1 MSDEINDNQE
11 GLGNEE
17 PLDENMTPMGEGD
30 EEAPVEDD
38 GGAPLWDDEI
48 VKHSQLHGM
57 YKSWFLDYASYVIL
71 ERAVPHL
78 DDGLKPVQR
87 RVLHSMSRME
97 DGRFNKV
104 ANIVGHTMQFH
115 PHGDASIYDA
125 LVGLGQKDLT
135 VDTQGNWGNILT
147 GDSAAAPRYIEARLT
162 KFALDVVFNPK
173 TTIWKMSYDGRNE
186 EPVTLP
192 VKFPLLLAQGVEGI
206 AVGLASKI
214 LPHNFNEL
222 IDASIAYLRG
232 ESFELYPDFPT
243 GGTVDVSR
251 YNDGLRG
258 GVVRVRAKINK
269 IDAKTLSIT
278 EIPFS
283 KTTESLIES
292 ILKVNEKKI
301 KIKKIDDK
309 TAAEANIVIT
319 LPAGSSP
326 DKTIDAL
333 YAFTDCEL
341 NISPNSCVI
350 YENKPHFMGVSEI
363 LKHNTDHTVALLKQ
377 ELEIKLNELESQWHT
392 LSLEK
397 IFIEERIYKDKEFE
411 EAVNVDAACE
421 HIDERLTPYYPH
433 FIRAVTKDDILHLL
447 EIKMARILK
456 FNSNAAEEKLVA
468 LKEEMEKVKDDIE
481 HIIEY
486 SIAYFKRIKK
496 QYGKD
501 HPRKTEIRSFDNIEA
516 AKVVVKNEKLYLNR
530 EDGFMGYGLKK
541 GDFIC
546 DCSDIDDVIIFY
558 EDGRF
563 VVKKIDDKVDV
574 GMGIIHIAIFKKN
587 DNRTIYHAV
596 YTDGETG
603 VAYVKRF
610 AVTGITRDK
619 EYYFITEHKKSKL
632 HYFSVNPNGESEVLK
647 VLLKPKLKL
656 RNLVFDYDMTE
667 LMVKGR
673 SARGNVLTKH
683 EVHKVVLRRKGSS
696 TLGGRKVWFE
706 PETLRLNPDGHGN
719 LLGEFNAEDKI
730 LIINSRGELITTGYD
745 FEQHFEDNMLRM
757 EKFDPRKTWT
767 VVYYDG
773 EQKYYYMKR
782 FKVEVDKKPQLVIS
796 EAPKSKLVLFSDED
810 HPRIKVTYGGGDKWR
825 QAEEIDA
832 AEFIGEKGIKAKGKR
847 ITQYE
852 VGKISE
858 LEPLIPTV
866 RGDVAEAEPDGEEG
880 GETEEGPVEGT
891 LF

>member
-1 MSDEINDNQE
+1 MSDEINDDINNNDE
-11 GLGNEE
+11 
-17 PLDENMTPMGEGD
+17 LDDNNIDPNTD
-30 EEAPVEDD
+30 DDAPVDD
-38 GGAPLWDDEI
+38 TDELAPLWDDEL

-57 YKSWFLDYASYVIL
+57 YRTWFLDYASYVIL

-78 DDGLKPVQR
+78 NDGLKPVQR
-87 RVLHSMSRME
+87 RVLHAMSRLE

-104 ANIVGHTMQFH
+104 ANIIGATMQFH
-115 PHGDASIYDA
+115 PHGDASIGDA
-125 LVGLGQKDLT
+125 LVGLGQKELL

-173 TTIWKMSYDGRNE
+173 TTVWKMSYDGRNE

-222 IDASIAYLRG
+222 IDASIAYLKN
-232 ESFELYPDFPT
+232 EPFELYPDFPT
-243 GGTVDVSR
+243 GGTIDISR

-269 IDAKTLSIT
+269 VDAKTLSIT

-283 KTTESLIES
+283 KTTSSLIES
-292 ILKVNEKKI
+292 ILKVNDKKI
-301 KIKKIDDK
+301 KVKKIDDN
-309 TAAEANIVIT
+309 TAATAEILIT
-319 LPAGSSP
+319 LPAGASP

-341 NISPNSCVI
+341 NISPNACVI
-350 YENKPHFMGVSEI
+350 SDNKPHFMGVSEI
-363 LKHNTDHTVALLKQ
+363 LKHNTDHTVDLLRQ
-377 ELEIKLNELESQWHT
+377 ELEIRLGELEHQWHI

-397 IFIEERIYKDKEFE
+397 IFIEERIYKDREFE
-411 EAVNVDAACE
+411 EAPNVDAACE
-421 HIDERLTPYYPH
+421 HIDNRLTPYYPN

-468 LKEEMEKVKDDIE
+468 LQEEMEQVKFDIE
-481 HIIEY
+481 HIIDY
-486 SIAYFKRIKK
+486 TIAHFKRIKK

-501 HPRKTEIRSFDNIEA
+501 HPRLTEIRSFDNIDST
-516 AKVVVKNEKLYLNR
+516 KVVVKNEKLYLNR

-541 GDFIC
+541 GDYIC
-546 DCSDIDDVIIFY
+546 DCSDIDDIILFY
-558 EDGRF
+558 EDGKF
-563 VVKKIDDKVDV
+563 VVKRIEDKTDV
-574 GMGIIHIAIFKKN
+574 GTGIIHIAVFKKN
-587 DNRTIYHAV
+587 DTRTIYHAA

-603 VAYVKRF
+603 VTFVKRF

-632 HYFSVNPNGESEVLK
+632 HYFSANPNGEGELLK
-647 VLLKPKLKL
+647 VLLKPKLKMK
-656 RNLVFDYDMTE
+656 NLVFDFDMAS

-683 EVHKVVLRRKGSS
+683 EIHKVVLKHKGSS
-696 TLGGRKVWFE
+696 TLGGRQVWFE
-706 PETLRLNPDGHGN
+706 PETLRLNPDGHGT
-719 LLGEFNAEDKI
+719 LLGEFGSNDLI
-730 LIINSRGELITTGYD
+730 LIINEKGEAITTGYD
-745 FEQHFEDNMLRM
+745 FEQHFDNNILRI
-757 EKFDPRKTWT
+757 EKYDPHKTWT
-767 VVYYDG
+767 VVYFDG
-773 EQKYYYMKR
+773 EAKSYYLKR
-782 FKVEVDKKPQLVIS
+782 FKIEAEKKAQLMIS
-796 EAPKSKLVLFSDED
+796 DAPKSKLVLYSDED
-810 HPRIKVTYGGGDKWR
+810 HPRIELTYGGGDKWR
-825 QAEEIDA
+825 NKEEIDA
-832 AEFIGEKGIKAKGKR
+832 AEFIAEKSIKAKGKR

-852 VGKISE
+852 VGKFTE
-858 LEPLIPTV
+858 LEPLIPTIRQQPV
-866 RGDVAEAEPDGEEG
+866 ENTTEPDDDSQDEP
-880 GETEEGPVEGT
+880 TDQT

>member
-1 MSDEINDNQE
+1 MSDEINDEFNNDELDNNIPNSDDDEVPATDE
-11 GLGNEE
+11 G
-17 PLDENMTPMGEGD
+17 
-30 EEAPVEDD
+30 V
-38 GGAPLWDDEI
+38 APLWDEEL

-57 YKSWFLDYASYVIL
+57 YRTWFLDYASYVIL

-78 DDGLKPVQR
+78 NDGLKPVQR
-87 RVLHSMSRME
+87 RVLHAMSRLE

-104 ANIVGHTMQFH
+104 ANIIGATMQFH
-115 PHGDASIYDA
+115 PHGDASIGDA
-125 LVGLGQKDLT
+125 LVGLGQKELL

-222 IDASIAYLRG
+222 IDASIAYLKN
-232 ESFELYPDFPT
+232 EPFELYPDFPT
-243 GGTVDVSR
+243 GGTIDVSR

-269 IDAKTLSIT
+269 VDAKTLSIT

-283 KTTESLIES
+283 KTTSSLIES
-292 ILKVNEKKI
+292 ILKVNDKKI
-301 KIKKIDDK
+301 KVKKIDDN
-309 TAAEANIVIT
+309 TAATAEILIT
-319 LPAGSSP
+319 LPAGASP

-341 NISPNSCVI
+341 NISPNACVI
-350 YENKPHFMGVSEI
+350 SDNKPHFMGVSEI

-377 ELEIKLNELESQWHT
+377 ELEIRLSELEHQWHT

-411 EAVNVDAACE
+411 EAPNVDAACE
-421 HIDERLTPYYPH
+421 HIDMRLTPYYPH

-468 LKEEMEKVKDDIE
+468 LQEEMERVKYDIE
-481 HIIEY
+481 HIIDY
-486 SIAYFKRIKK
+486 AIAHFKRIKK

-501 HPRKTEIRSFDNIEA
+501 HPRLTEIRSFDNIDST
-516 AKVVVKNEKLYLNR
+516 KVVVKNEKLYLNR

-541 GDFIC
+541 GDYIC

-558 EDGRF
+558 ENGKF
-563 VVKKIDDKVDV
+563 VVKKIEDKADV

-587 DNRTIYHAV
+587 DTRTIYHAA

-603 VAYVKRF
+603 VTFVKRF

-632 HYFSVNPNGESEVLK
+632 HYFSANPNGEGELIK
-647 VLLKPKLKL
+647 ILLKPKLKMK
-656 RNLVFDYDMTE
+656 NLVFDFDMAS

-673 SARGNVLTKH
+673 SARGNVLSKH
-683 EVHKVVLRRKGSS
+683 EIHKIVLKHKGGS

-706 PETLRLNPDGHGN
+706 PETLRLNPDGHGQ
-719 LLGEFNAEDKI
+719 LLGEFAANDLI
-730 LIINSRGELITTGYD
+730 LLINSNGEAITTGYD
-745 FEQHFEDNMLRM
+745 FEQHFDKNILRI
-757 EKFDPRKTWT
+757 EKYDPHKIWT
-767 VVYYDG
+767 AIYFDG
-773 EQKYYYMKR
+773 ESKSYYLKR
-782 FKVEVDKKPQLVIS
+782 FKIEPEKKPQLIIS
-796 EAPKSKLVLFSDED
+796 DSPKSKLILFSDED
-810 HPRIKVTYGGGDKWR
+810 HPRIELIYGGVDKWR
-825 QAEEIDA
+825 AKEEIDA
-832 AEFIGEKGIKAKGKR
+832 AEFIAEKSIKAKGKR
-847 ITQYE
+847 LTQYE
-852 VGKISE
+852 VGKFTE
-858 LEPLIPTV
+858 LAPLIPTV
-866 RGDVAEAEPDGEEG
+866 RQQPTDMVETEPDEPEEAS
-880 GETEEGPVEGT
+880 EQT

>member
-1 MSDEINDNQE
+1 MSDEINDE
-11 GLGNEE
+11 
-17 PLDENMTPMGEGD
+17 LDDELEKNTENDNTDDETPVD
-30 EEAPVEDD
+30 DD
-38 GGAPLWDDEI
+38 GALAPLWDEEL
-48 VKHSQLHGM
+48 VRHSQLHGM
-57 YKSWFLDYASYVIL
+57 YRTWFLDYASYVIL

-78 DDGLKPVQR
+78 NDGLKPVQR
-87 RVLHSMSRME
+87 RVLHAMSRLE

-104 ANIVGHTMQFH
+104 ANIIGATMQFH
-115 PHGDASIYDA
+115 PHGDASIGDA
-125 LVGLGQKDLT
+125 LVGLGQKELLI
-135 VDTQGNWGNILT
+135 DTQGNWGNILT

-222 IDASIAYLRG
+222 IDASIAYLKG

-243 GGTVDVSR
+243 GGTIDVSR

-269 IDAKTLSIT
+269 VDAKTLSIT

-283 KTTESLIES
+283 KTTSSLIES
-292 ILKVNEKKI
+292 ILKVNDKKI
-301 KIKKIDDK
+301 KVKKIDDN
-309 TAAEANIVIT
+309 TAATAEILIT
-319 LPAGSSP
+319 LPSGTSP

-341 NISPNSCVI
+341 NISPNACVI
-350 YENKPHFMGVSEI
+350 SDNKPHFMGVSEI
-363 LKHNTDHTVALLKQ
+363 LKHNTDHTVDLLRQ
-377 ELEIKLNELESQWHT
+377 ELEIRLNELEHQWHI

-397 IFIEERIYKDKEFE
+397 IFIEERIYKDREFE
-411 EAVNVDAACE
+411 EAPNVDAACE
-421 HIDERLTPYYPH
+421 HIDNRLTPYYPN

-468 LKEEMEKVKDDIE
+468 LQEEMEKVKYDIE
-481 HIIEY
+481 HIIDY
-486 SIAYFKRIKK
+486 AIAHFKRIKK

-501 HPRKTEIRSFDNIEA
+501 FPRRTEIRSFDNIDST
-516 AKVVVKNEKLYLNR
+516 KVVVKNEKLYLNR

-541 GDFIC
+541 GDYIC
-546 DCSDIDDVIIFY
+546 DCSDIDDIIIFY

-563 VVKKIDDKVDV
+563 VVKKIEDKTDV
-574 GMGIIHIAIFKKN
+574 GMGIIHIAVFKKN
-587 DNRTIYHAV
+587 DTRTIYHAA

-603 VAYVKRF
+603 VTFVKRF

-632 HYFSVNPNGESEVLK
+632 HYFSANPNGEGELLK
-647 VLLKPKLKL
+647 VLLKPKLKMK
-656 RNLVFDYDMTE
+656 NLVFDFDMAS

-673 SARGNVLTKH
+673 SARGNVLSKH
-683 EVHKVVLRRKGSS
+683 EIHKIVLKHKGSS

-706 PETLRLNPDGHGN
+706 PETLRLNPDGHGT
-719 LLGEFNAEDKI
+719 LLGEFGSSDLI
-730 LIINSRGELITTGYD
+730 LIINSKGEAITTNYD
-745 FEQHFEDNMLRM
+745 FEQHFDNNILRI
-757 EKFDPRKTWT
+757 EKYDPHKIWT
-767 VVYYDG
+767 VVYFEG
-773 EQKYYYMKR
+773 ESKSYYLKR
-782 FKVEVDKKPQLVIS
+782 FKIEPEKKPQLIIS
-796 EAPKSKLVLFSDED
+796 DHSKSVLTLFSDED
-810 HPRIKVTYGGGDKWR
+810 HPRIEMTYGGADKWR
-825 QAEEIDA
+825 AKEEIDA
-832 AEFIGEKGIKAKGKR
+832 AEFIAEKSIKAKGKR

-852 VGKISE
+852 VGKFTE

-866 RGDVAEAEPDGEEG
+866 RQQQTEPT
-880 GETEEGPVEGT
+880 ETETDEPEDAPEQT

>member
-1 MSDEINDNQE
+1 MSDEINNSQ
-11 GLGNEE
+11 
-17 PLDENMTPMGEGD
+17 D
-30 EEAPVEDD
+30 EELDDNIQPNDDDAVVEDD
-38 GGAPLWDDEI
+38 GSAPLWNDET
-48 VKHSQLHGM
+48 VKHSHLHGM
-57 YKSWFLDYASYVIL
+57 YRSWFLDYASYVIL

-78 DDGLKPVQR
+78 NDGLKPVQR
-87 RVLHSMSRME
+87 RVLHSMNRME

-115 PHGDASIYDA
+115 PHGDASIKEA
-125 LVGLGQKDLT
+125 LVGLGQKELL

-147 GDSAAAPRYIEARLT
+147 GDEAAAGRYIEARLT

-173 TTIWKMSYDGRNE
+173 TTVWKQSYDGRNE

-222 IDASIAYLRG
+222 IDASIAYLKG

-243 GGTVDVSR
+243 GGSIDVSR

-269 IDAKTLSIT
+269 VDAKTLAIT

-283 KTTESLIES
+283 KDTGSLIES
-292 ILKVNEKKI
+292 ILKANDKKI

-309 TAAEANIVIT
+309 TAATANIVIT
-319 LPAGSSP
+319 LPPGASP

-341 NISPNSCVI
+341 NISPNACVI
-350 YENKPHFMGVSEI
+350 YDNKPHFMGVSEI

-377 ELEIKLNELESQWHT
+377 ELEIKLNELEHQWHM

-411 EAVNVDAACE
+411 ESKNNDAACE
-421 HIDERLTPYYPH
+421 HIDMRLTPYYPQ

-447 EIKMARILK
+447 EIKMARILR
-456 FNSNAAEEKLVA
+456 FNSDAAEEKLVA
-468 LKEEMEKVKDDIE
+468 LKEEMAEVKNNIE
-481 HIIEY
+481 HIIDY
-486 SIAYFKRIKK
+486 SITYFKRIKK

-501 HPRKTEIRSFDNIEA
+501 HPRLTEIRSFDNIDST
-516 AKVVVKNEKLYLNR
+516 KVAVRNEKLYLDR
-530 EDGFMGYGLKK
+530 EDGFMGYALKK

-546 DCSDIDDVIIFY
+546 DCSDIDDVILFY

-563 VVKKIDDKVDV
+563 VVKKIDAKVNV

-587 DNRTIYHAV
+587 DNRTIYHAA

-632 HYFSVNPNGESEVLK
+632 HYFSANPNGEGELLK
-647 VLLKPKLKL
+647 ILLKPKLKM
-656 RNLVFDYDMTE
+656 RNLVFDYDMGE

-673 SARGNVLTKH
+673 AARGNVLSKH
-683 EVHKVVLRRKGSS
+683 EIHKVVLKHKGGS

-706 PETLRLNPDGHGN
+706 PETLRLNPDGHGE
-719 LLGEFNAEDKI
+719 LLGEFNANDLI
-730 LIINSRGELITTGYD
+730 LIINNKGEVITTGFN
-745 FEQHFEDNMLRM
+745 FEQHFEDNMLRI
-757 EKFDPRKTWT
+757 EKFDARKTWT
-767 VVYYDG
+767 AVYYDG
-773 EQKYYYMKR
+773 EAKAYYIKR
-782 FKVEVDKKPQLVIS
+782 FKVEPQNKPQLIIS
-796 EAPKSKLVLFSDED
+796 ESPKSKLVLFSDED
-810 HPRIKVTYGGGDKWR
+810 HARIELTYGGADKWR
-825 QAEEIDA
+825 AKEEIDA
-832 AEFIGEKGIKAKGKR
+832 FEFIGEKSIKAKGKR
-847 ITQYE
+847 VTLFE
-852 VGKISE
+852 VSKFTE

-866 RGDVAEAEPDGEEG
+866 REEPSSDGDEAGDEAGEV
-880 GETEEGPVEGT
+880 EEAK

>member
-1 MSDEINDNQE
+1 MSDEINDSQDELEN
-11 GLGNEE
+11 GDS
-17 PLDENMTPMGEGD
+17 LDENTPLDDNSED
-30 EEAPVEDD
+30 IVEDD
-38 GGAPLWDDEI
+38 GLAPLWNDEI

-57 YKSWFLDYASYVIL
+57 FKSWFLDYASYVIL

-78 DDGLKPVQR
+78 NDGLKPVQR
-87 RVLHSMSRME
+87 RVLHSMNRME

-115 PHGDASIYDA
+115 PHGDASIKEA
-125 LVGLGQKDLT
+125 LVGLGQKELL

-147 GDSAAAPRYIEARLT
+147 GDASAAGRYIEARLT

-173 TTIWKMSYDGRNE
+173 TTVWKQSYDGRNE

-222 IDASIAYLRG
+222 IDASIAYLKG
-232 ESFELYPDFPT
+232 QSFELYPDFPT
-243 GGTVDVSR
+243 GGSIDVSR

-269 IDAKTLSIT
+269 IDAKTLAIT

-309 TAAEANIVIT
+309 TAATANIVIT
-319 LPAGSSP
+319 LPPGASP

-341 NISPNSCVI
+341 NISPNACVI

-363 LKHNTDHTVALLKQ
+363 LKHNADQTVALLKQ
-377 ELEIKLNELESQWHT
+377 ELEIKLNELEHQWHM

-397 IFIEERIYKDKEFE
+397 IFIEERIYKDKRFE
-411 EAVNVDAACE
+411 EAHNNDEACE
-421 HIDERLTPYYPH
+421 YIDERLTPYYPQ
-433 FIRAVTKDDILHLL
+433 FIRAVTKEDILHLL
-447 EIKMARILK
+447 DIKMARILR
-456 FNSNAAEEKLVA
+456 FNSDAAEEKLVA
-468 LKEEMEKVKDDIE
+468 LKEEMERVKNDIE
-481 HIIEY
+481 HIIDF
-486 SIAYFKRIKK
+486 SIDYFKRIKK

-501 HPRKTEIRSFDNIEA
+501 HPRLTEIRSFDNIDST
-516 AKVVVKNEKLYLNR
+516 KVAVRNAKLYLDR

-546 DCSDIDDVIIFY
+546 DCSDIDDVILFY

-563 VVKKIDDKVDV
+563 VVKKIDTKLNV
-574 GMGIIHIAIFKKN
+574 GTGVIHIAIFKKN
-587 DNRTIYHAV
+587 DNRTIYHAA

-603 VAYVKRF
+603 TAFVKRF

-632 HYFSVNPNGESEVLK
+632 HYFSANPNGEGELLK
-647 VLLKPKLKL
+647 VLLKPKLKMK
-656 RNLVFDYDMTE
+656 NLVFEYDMAT
-667 LMVKGR
+667 LAVKGR
-673 SARGNVLTKH
+673 SARGNMLSKH
-683 EVHKVVLRRKGSS
+683 EIHKVALKQKGGS

-706 PETLRLNPDGHGN
+706 PETLRLNPDGHGT
-719 LLGEFNAEDKI
+719 LLGDFNPSDMI
-730 LIINSRGELITTGYD
+730 LIINSKGEAITTGFN
-745 FEQHFEDNMLRM
+745 FEQHFDDNILRI
-757 EKFDPRKTWT
+757 EKYDARKTWT
-767 VVYYDG
+767 AVYYDA
-773 EQKYYYMKR
+773 EAKSYYIKR
-782 FKVEVDKKPQLVIS
+782 FKIEIDKKPQSIIGES
-796 EAPKSKLVLFSDED
+796 PKSKLVLFSDED
-810 HPRIKVTYGGGDKWR
+810 HARIELTYGGGDKWR
-825 QAEEIDA
+825 QKEEIDA
-832 AEFIGEKGIKAKGKR
+832 FEFIGEKSIKAKGKR
-847 ITQYE
+847 VTQYE
-852 VGKISE
+852 VGKFTE

-866 RGDVAEAEPDGEEG
+866 RDDASEIGNDDNDNTEPEEEAK
-880 GETEEGPVEGT
+880 

>member
-1 MSDEINDNQE
+1 MSDDINKDQD
-11 GLGNEE
+11 EE
-17 PLDENMTPMGEGD
+17 LDENIQPTD
-30 EEAPVEDD
+30 EEDAVVDDD
-38 GGAPLWDDEI
+38 GSAPQWTDET
-48 VKHSQLHGM
+48 VKHSHLHGM
-57 YKSWFLDYASYVIL
+57 YRSWFLDYASYVIL

-78 DDGLKPVQR
+78 NDGLKPVQR
-87 RVLHSMSRME
+87 RVLHSMNRME

-115 PHGDASIYDA
+115 PHGDASIKDA
-125 LVGLGQKDLT
+125 LVGLGQKELL

-147 GDSAAAPRYIEARLT
+147 GDESAAGRYIEARLT

-173 TTIWKMSYDGRNE
+173 TTIWKQSYDGRNE

-222 IDASIAYLRG
+222 IDASVAYLKN
-232 ESFELYPDFPT
+232 EPFELYPDFPT
-243 GGTVDVSR
+243 GGTIDVSR

-269 IDAKTLSIT
+269 VDAKTLAIT

-309 TAAEANIVIT
+309 TAATANIVIT
-319 LPAGSSP
+319 LPPGASP

-341 NISPNSCVI
+341 NISPNACVI
-350 YENKPHFMGVSEI
+350 YDNKPHFMGVSEI
-363 LKHNTDHTVALLKQ
+363 LKYNTNQTVSLLKQ
-377 ELEIKLNELESQWHT
+377 ELEIRLEELEHQWHT

-397 IFIEERIYKDKEFE
+397 IFIEERIYKDKQFE
-411 EAVNVDAACE
+411 EAPDVDAACA
-421 HIDERLTPYYPH
+421 HIDDRLTPYYPQ

-468 LKEEMEKVKDDIE
+468 LQEEMEKVRFDIE
-481 HIIEY
+481 HIIDY
-486 SIAYFKRIKK
+486 TIAHFKRIKK

-501 HPRKTEIRSFDNIEA
+501 HPRLTEIRSFDNIDST
-516 AKVVVKNEKLYLNR
+516 KVAVRNEKLYLDR
-530 EDGFMGYGLKK
+530 EDGFMGYSLKK

-546 DCSDIDDVIIFY
+546 DCSDIDDVILFY

-563 VVKKIDDKVDV
+563 VVKKIEAKSDV
-574 GMGIIHIAIFKKN
+574 GTGVIHIAIFKKN
-587 DNRTIYHAV
+587 DNRTIYHAA

-619 EYYFITEHKKSKL
+619 VYYFITEHKKSKL
-632 HYFSVNPNGESEVLK
+632 HYFSANPNGEGELLK
-647 VLLKPKLKL
+647 IMLKPKLKM
-656 RNLVFDYDMTE
+656 RNLVFDYNMGD

-673 SARGNVLTKH
+673 AARGNVLSKH
-683 EVHKVVLRRKGSS
+683 EVYKVVLKHKSGS

-706 PETLRLNPDGHGN
+706 PETLRLNPDGHGE
-719 LLGEFNAEDKI
+719 LLGEFSSNDLI
-730 LIINSRGELITTGYD
+730 LIINSKGELITTGYD
-745 FEQHFEDNMLRM
+745 FEQHFDNNMLRI

-767 VVYYDG
+767 AVYYDG
-773 EQKYYYMKR
+773 EAKAYYMKR
-782 FKVEVDKKPQLVIS
+782 FKVEPQNKPQLIIGES
-796 EAPKSKLVLFSDED
+796 PKSKLVLFSDED
-810 HPRIKVTYGGGDKWR
+810 HARIEITYGGGDKWR
-825 QAEEIDA
+825 AKEEIDA
-832 AEFIGEKGIKAKGKR
+832 FDFIGEKSIKAKGKR
-847 ITQYE
+847 ITLFD
-852 VGKISE
+852 VAKFTE

-866 RGDVAEAEPDGEEG
+866 REEPAADLEEG
-880 GETEEGPVEGT
+880 ESDEVVDAK